1 MTTGYPSSAIRVL
14 PGQKER
20 ASRGPSVRGTRTRSP
35 QIGVLEIQATSTAEG
50 WCVTVRGDL
59 VGETVSA
66 VGKLNALIESDPRIT
81 MDLSGVDTMDQ
92 IGLESISALTE
103 LVVVRGGR
111 LFVSGC
117 DLALRKFTRRGAR

>member
-1 MTTGYPSSAIRVL
+1 M
-14 PGQKER
+14 
-20 ASRGPSVRGTRTRSP
+20 
-35 QIGVLEIQATSTAEG
+35 
-50 WCVTVRGDL
+50 TVRGDL

-117 DLALRKFTRRGAR
+117 DLTLRKFTRRGAR